1 MKLTQKHYPSWV
13 CRGDWG
19 EVTANK
25 NFPFASYA
33 KMVEKV
39 KQLLWK
45 TLKKRQGNRLGNPVP
60 GTWRANWSRVV
71 CYSDRAWPK
80 GPFPLPKKICSHC
93 SFINTIKE
101 DLCGGER
108 ERVDR
113 LLKCNCSVQLA
124 QIFALF
130 KSTRVAS
137 RARGGP
143 MHTQLT
149 CDLQLSLLTN
159 ETLTRKTQ
167 QTNSCKFALLL

>member
-1 MKLTQKHYPSWV
+1 MKLTQKQYPSWV

-45 TLKKRQGNRLGNPVP
+45 TLKKRQGNRQCNPVP

-80 GPFPLPKKICSHC
+80 GPFPPPKKICSHC
-93 SFINTIKE
+93 SFFNSIKE

-108 ERVDR
+108 EKGLIACLNVIVVFSLHKFLHFLSQRG
-113 LLKCNCSVQLA
+113 SQ
-124 QIFALF
+124 
-130 KSTRVAS
+130 VA
-137 RARGGP
+137 RAVGQC
-143 MHTQLT
+143 TF
-149 CDLQLSLLTN
+149 S
-159 ETLTRKTQ
+159 
-167 QTNSCKFALLL
+167 